1 MYIDVHMCFALYY
14 VQWKMSVYNKNVT
27 SKKGKVDMPISK
39 AQQDA
44 VNKYKRA
51 NYDRV
56 EMLVPKGKKE
66 IIKAHA
72 AAQGE
77 STNGFINRAIDAAL
91 CPQEA
96 AGGHTGD
103 FTPLVT
109 SEDIAKVNTHTER
122 TGEGTSEFI
131 SRAIDD
137 TIARDNTLL
146 KMGISPARK
155 EK

>member
-1 MYIDVHMCFALYY
+1 MGG
-14 VQWKMSVYNKNVT
+14 KT
-27 SKKGKVDMPISK
+27 SYESIKKYEDKAYSK
-39 AQQDA
+39 ILLRI
-44 VNKYKRA
+44 KPK
-51 NYDRV
+51 DR
-56 EMLVPKGKKE
+56 LD

-96 AGGHTGD
+96 AGGHTSD